1 MWNKV
6 AKINLKPKSDIH
18 KSLRKHG
25 SLSSHSVTKVL
36 HVATLV
42 MLTAFFLFPLVLSFT
57 NSFMSEQEIAVN
69 YDAVTDKS
77 LSSYNADVE
86 ASNSFARFEFIPEMV
101 TLKQY
106 YTVLIKKTQFLFM
119 FWHSV
124 FLTVPIVIGQTVVAT
139 LAAYAFAKFRFR
151 GRNFLFFLYI
161 VVMLMPFQ
169 VTLVPN
175 YLIAG
180 KLGLL
185 NNYLSIIFPGIFGT
199 FGVFLLKQY
208 MEQIPDSYLEA
219 AKVDGAGALQIFLK
233 IIVPLSKSGIAA
245 LAILVFIDNWNMVEQ
260 PLIFLQ
266 DADKQPLSLYLSRI
280 AAGEKGLA
288 FAASTLYMTPVLL
301 SFLYAENY
309 LMEGIRLSGIK
320 G

>member
-1 MWNKV
+1 
-6 AKINLKPKSDIH
+6 
-18 KSLRKHG
+18 
-25 SLSSHSVTKVL
+25 
-36 HVATLV
+36 
-42 MLTAFFLFPLVLSFT
+42 
-57 NSFMSEQEIAVN
+57 
-69 YDAVTDKS
+69 
-77 LSSYNADVE
+77 
-86 ASNSFARFEFIPEMV
+86 
-101 TLKQY
+101 
-106 YTVLIKKTQFLFM
+106 
-119 FWHSV
+119 
-124 FLTVPIVIGQTVVAT
+124 
-139 LAAYAFAKFRFR
+139 
-151 GRNFLFFLYI
+151 
-161 VVMLMPFQ
+161 MLMPFQ

-185 NNYLSIIFPGIFGT
+185 NNYLSIIFPGIFGA

-208 MEQIPDSYLEA
+208 MHQKFWLATLEA

-266 DADKQPLSLYLSRI
+266 DATKQPLSLYLSRI

-309 LMEGIRLSGIK
+309 LLEGIRLSGIK

>member
-1 MWNKV
+1 MKSINKHKGHIKHSACGRRLI
-6 AKINLKPKSDIH
+6 AK
-18 KSLRKHG
+18 G
-25 SLSSHSVTKVL
+25 V
-36 HVATLV
+36 HVGTLV
-42 MLTAFFLFPLVLSFT
+42 LLAAFFLFPLILTFT
-57 NSFMSEQEIAVN
+57 NSFMSEQQIGVN
-69 YDAVTDKS
+69 YNVVTDKS
-77 LSSYNADVE
+77 LSSYKADVE
-86 ASNSFARFEFIPEMV
+86 ALGTFARFELIPDMV

-106 YTVLIKKTQFLFM
+106 FEVLINKTQFLLM
-119 FWHSV
+119 FWNSV
-124 FLTVPIVIGQTVVAT
+124 FLTVPIVIGQTLVAT
-139 LAAYAFAKFRFR
+139 LAAYAFAKFKFR

-219 AKVDGAGALQIFLK
+219 AKVDGAGALQFFLK

-245 LAILVFIDNWNMVEQ
+245 LVILVFIDNWNMVEQ
-260 PLIFLQ
+260 PFIFLQ
-266 DADKQPLSLYLSRI
+266 DAAKQPLSLYLSRI

-309 LMEGIRLSGIK
+309 LLEGIRLSGIK